1 MLKSVSRAIGVT
13 TNNQAE
19 YTAIIVA
26 LEHAIKL
33 GAKQVELNSDSELVV
48 FQLTG
53 RYRVKKDTLKPLF
66 QQVKELCARFE
77 SFKVKHIPASKTVKP
92 LPWRISV
99 SVGLIDFELFLL
111 LR

>member
-1 MLKSVSRAIGVT
+1 MKSVSRAIGVT

-26 LEHAIKL
+26 LAHTLKL

-53 RYRVKKDTLKPLF
+53 RYRVKKDTQTPLF

-77 SFKVKHIPASKTVKP
+77 SFKVKHIPREQNSEADALANKAY
-92 LPWRISV
+92 R
-99 SVGLIDFELFLL
+99 
-111 LR
+111 